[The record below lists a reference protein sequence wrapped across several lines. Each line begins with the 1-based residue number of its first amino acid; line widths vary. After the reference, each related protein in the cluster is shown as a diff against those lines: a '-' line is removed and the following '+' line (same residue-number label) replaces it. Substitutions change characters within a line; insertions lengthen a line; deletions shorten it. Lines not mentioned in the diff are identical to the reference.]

1 MGMAS
6 WSGTMFEYLMSQL
19 LLPAPRGSFVRES
32 IEFAL
37 REQRRV
43 LFGGAWGISE
53 SAFFAFDS
61 EMNYQYKASGI
72 QSLSLK
78 RYGEQPAILSPY
90 STFLALPFCPR
101 EALSNLRRLNALGA
115 RGKYGFYEALDFT
128 PPYDGE
134 GAPVCAYF
142 SHHLGMS
149 IVALANAAFGDVFV
163 RRFMSDVRMRAG
175 LELLEERSP
184 TELPL
189 RGEPPRRRERERQ
202 PAFRS
207 ERGGATDDILSPHV
221 AVLARGP
228 LSLIATSSGHIELRR
243 GKLSVNVC
251 LYDRY
256 SAARSLRLS
265 LTDGAETLHLSPL
278 EGLPG
283 RRAAV

>member
-1 MGMAS
+1 M
-6 WSGTMFEYLMSQL
+6 
-19 LLPAPRGSFVRES
+19 RES

-101 EALSNLRRLNALGA
+101 EALANLRRLEAMGA
-115 RGKYGFYEALDFT
+115 RGKYGFYEAVDFT

-142 SHHLGMS
+142 RT
-149 IVALANAAFGDVFV
+149 IWA
-163 RRFMSDVRMRAG
+163 
-175 LELLEERSP
+175 
-184 TELPL
+184 
-189 RGEPPRRRERERQ
+189 
-202 PAFRS
+202 
-207 ERGGATDDILSPHV
+207 
-221 AVLARGP
+221 
-228 LSLIATSSGHIELRR
+228 
-243 GKLSVNVC
+243 
-251 LYDRY
+251 
-256 SAARSLRLS
+256 
-265 LTDGAETLHLSPL
+265 
-278 EGLPG
+278 
-283 RRAAV
+283 

>member
-1 MGMAS
+1 MRNR
-6 WSGTMFEYLMSQL
+6 
-19 LLPAPRGSFVRES
+19 P
-32 IEFAL
+32 
-37 REQRRV
+37 
-43 LFGGAWGISE
+43 
-53 SAFFAFDS
+53 
-61 EMNYQYKASGI
+61 
-72 QSLSLK
+72 
-78 RYGEQPAILSPY
+78 ILSPY

-101 EALSNLRRLNALGA
+101 KAFSNLRRLNALGA

-221 AVLARGP
+221 AVLARRSSCRS
-228 LSLIATSSGHIELRR
+228 SLPAAGISSCGAASCRSTSACTTAIRQDAAC
-243 GKLSVNVC
+243 VC
-251 LYDRY
+251 R
-256 SAARSLRLS
+256 
-265 LTDGAETLHLSPL
+265 
-278 EGLPG
+278 
-283 RRAAV
+283 